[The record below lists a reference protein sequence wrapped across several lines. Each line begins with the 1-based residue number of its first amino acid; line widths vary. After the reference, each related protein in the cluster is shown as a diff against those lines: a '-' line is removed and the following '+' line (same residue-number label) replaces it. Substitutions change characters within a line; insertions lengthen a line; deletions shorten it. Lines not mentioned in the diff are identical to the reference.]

1 MSPILAKI
9 GTESNALSVSIQLKL
24 RTLGTVPSS
33 TVDNASGGSQVLANI
48 PEMGCETSMT

>member
-9 GTESNALSVSIQLKL
+9 GTECIVLSVSIQLRL

-33 TVDNASGGSQVLANI
+33 TVDNAIGGSQVWANI